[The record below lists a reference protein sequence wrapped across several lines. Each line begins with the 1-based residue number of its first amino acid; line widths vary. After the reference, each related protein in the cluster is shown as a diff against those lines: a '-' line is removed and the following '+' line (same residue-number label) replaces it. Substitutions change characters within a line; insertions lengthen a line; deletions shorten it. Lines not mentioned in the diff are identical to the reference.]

1 MSPCKLL
8 PVLTA
13 FIALSMA
20 GCSSNNRTDATAF
33 ESYLSTMGLSTLSDE
48 DKAQE
53 RNRFDKRYEQAITEN
68 TIAQY
73 YESRQND
80 FTIKEQYL
88 AYILLKVPDSANQ
101 QERDV
106 ANTLTVSLSKNV
118 SQSAIDKEVGGLSI
132 GKMSRIVFE
141 SDAPYIVQLL
151 NIGQQPA
158 KILTQARTEIS
169 KRFLLP
175 ASIKKSVTAISE
187 SHSPKLG

>member
-13 FIALSMA
+13 FIPLSMA
-20 GCSSNNRTDATAF
+20 GCSSNNQTDGTAF

-68 TIAQY
+68 TIAKY

-118 SQSAIDKEVGGLSI
+118 SQSAIDKEVGG
-132 GKMSRIVFE
+132 
-141 SDAPYIVQLL
+141 
-151 NIGQQPA
+151 
-158 KILTQARTEIS
+158 
-169 KRFLLP
+169 
-175 ASIKKSVTAISE
+175 
-187 SHSPKLG
+187 